1 MTYLREQ
8 RCEGTFFQK
17 MMLIILRGERINPPM
32 IDGISVPW
40 FVLPVLLLLLW
51 LEWRRGLGLT
61 HLIFFD
67 VQHSNSRGN

>member
-1 MTYLREQ
+1 
-8 RCEGTFFQK
+8 
-17 MMLIILRGERINPPM
+17 
-32 IDGISVPW
+32 
-40 FVLPVLLLLLW
+40 VLLLLLW